1 MKAKKYLLIVTCS
14 LTALLAGCGTRDD
27 DIPGALSP
35 TDGVTDTN
43 NTSPSATPETDRKTS
58 ISMKQANE
66 LAYQDAGV
74 KEDELTNL
82 HTHLEEGKNGEE
94 YITTFTTD
102 NKAYQYRISAS
113 SGSILEK
120 NVNPVST
127 GTDDKTS
134 ATPEATT
141 APKATLVP
149 EATPTKAPAK
159 PASTSAPTK
168 APTSPTGDIT
178 QDQALEIAKKDAG
191 VTDSKIFNLAVKL
204 DYDNGIKVYE
214 IEFDTAE
221 MEYEYDIA
229 VSDGRIVDKKSEMQD
244 NVNTTAKPTKTPSSQ
259 TGDITQDQALEI
271 AKKDA
276 GVTDSKIFNLAVKLD
291 YDNGIKVYEIEF
303 DTAEMEYEYDI
314 AVSDGRIVDKKS
326 EMQDNVNTTA
336 KPTKTPSSQ
345 TGDITQDQALEIAKK
360 DAGVTDSKIFNLAVK
375 LDYDNGIKVYE
386 IEFDTA
392 EMEYE
397 YDIAVSDGRIVDK
410 KSEMQDNVNTTAKPT
425 KTPSSQTGDIT
436 QDQALEIAKKDAGVT
451 DSKIFN
457 LAVKLDYDNGIKVYE
472 IEFDTA
478 EMEYEYDI
486 AVSDGRIVDKKSE
499 MQDNVNTAKPTKTPS
514 SQTGDITQ
522 DQAIKIARKDAGV
535 PTGTVY
541 DLEIKLDSDDG
552 IRLYDI
558 EFCDGINEYEYEI
571 STSDGSI
578 LKKEYDGCDDWH
590 HANN

>member
-229 VSDGRIVDKKSEMQD
+229 VSDGRIVDRKSEMQD

-276 GVTDSKIFNLAVKLD
+276 GVTDSKIFNL
-291 YDNGIKVYEIEF
+291 E
-303 DTAEMEYEYDI
+303 
-314 AVSDGRIVDKKS
+314 
-326 EMQDNVNTTA
+326 
-336 KPTKTPSSQ
+336 
-345 TGDITQDQALEIAKK
+345 
-360 DAGVTDSKIFNLAVK
+360 
-375 LDYDNGIKVYE
+375 
-386 IEFDTA
+386 
-392 EMEYE
+392 
-397 YDIAVSDGRIVDK
+397 
-410 KSEMQDNVNTTAKPT
+410 
-425 KTPSSQTGDIT
+425 
-436 QDQALEIAKKDAGVT
+436 
-451 DSKIFN
+451 
-457 LAVKLDYDNGIKVYE
+457 VKLDYDNGIKVYE

-578 LKKEYDGCDDWH
+578 LKKEYDGCDDRH

>member
-35 TDGVTDTN
+35 TDGVTDTD

-134 ATPEATT
+134 VTPEATT
-141 APKATLVP
+141 APKVTLIP

-168 APTSPTGDIT
+168 TPSSQTGDIT

-191 VTDSKIFNLAVKL
+191 VTNSKIFNLEVKL

-276 GVTDSKIFNLAVKLD
+276 GVTNSKIFNLEVKLD

-336 KPTKTPSSQ
+336 KPTKTPTS
-345 TGDITQDQALEIAKK
+345 
-360 DAGVTDSKIFNLAVK
+360 
-375 LDYDNGIKVYE
+375 
-386 IEFDTA
+386 
-392 EMEYE
+392 
-397 YDIAVSDGRIVDK
+397 
-410 KSEMQDNVNTTAKPT
+410 P
-425 KTPSSQTGDIT
+425 
-436 QDQALEIAKKDAGVT
+436 
-451 DSKIFN
+451 
-457 LAVKLDYDNGIKVYE
+457 
-472 IEFDTA
+472 
-478 EMEYEYDI
+478 
-486 AVSDGRIVDKKSE
+486 
-499 MQDNVNTAKPTKTPS
+499 
-514 SQTGDITQ
+514 TGDITQ

>member
-35 TDGVTDTN
+35 TDGVTDTD

-134 ATPEATT
+134 VTPEATT
-141 APKATLVP
+141 APKVTLIP

-168 APTSPTGDIT
+168 TPSSQTGDIT

-191 VTDSKIFNLAVKL
+191 VTNSKIFNLEVKL

-229 VSDGRIVDKKSEMQD
+229 VSDGRIVNRKSEMQD

-276 GVTDSKIFNLAVKLD
+276 GVTNSKIFNLEVKLD

-314 AVSDGRIVDKKS
+314 AVSDGRIVNRKS

-336 KPTKTPSSQ
+336 KPTKTPTS
-345 TGDITQDQALEIAKK
+345 
-360 DAGVTDSKIFNLAVK
+360 
-375 LDYDNGIKVYE
+375 
-386 IEFDTA
+386 
-392 EMEYE
+392 
-397 YDIAVSDGRIVDK
+397 
-410 KSEMQDNVNTTAKPT
+410 P
-425 KTPSSQTGDIT
+425 
-436 QDQALEIAKKDAGVT
+436 
-451 DSKIFN
+451 
-457 LAVKLDYDNGIKVYE
+457 
-472 IEFDTA
+472 
-478 EMEYEYDI
+478 
-486 AVSDGRIVDKKSE
+486 
-499 MQDNVNTAKPTKTPS
+499 
-514 SQTGDITQ
+514 TGDITQ

>member
-35 TDGVTDTN
+35 TDGVTDTD

-134 ATPEATT
+134 VTPEATT
-141 APKATLVP
+141 APKVTLIP

-168 APTSPTGDIT
+168 TPSSQTGDIT

-191 VTDSKIFNLAVKL
+191 VTDSKIFNLEVKL

-229 VSDGRIVDKKSEMQD
+229 VSDGRIVNRKSEMQD

-276 GVTDSKIFNLAVKLD
+276 GVTNSKIFNLEVKLD

-314 AVSDGRIVDKKS
+314 AVSDGRIVNRKS

-336 KPTKTPSSQ
+336 KPTKTPTS
-345 TGDITQDQALEIAKK
+345 
-360 DAGVTDSKIFNLAVK
+360 
-375 LDYDNGIKVYE
+375 
-386 IEFDTA
+386 
-392 EMEYE
+392 
-397 YDIAVSDGRIVDK
+397 
-410 KSEMQDNVNTTAKPT
+410 P
-425 KTPSSQTGDIT
+425 
-436 QDQALEIAKKDAGVT
+436 
-451 DSKIFN
+451 
-457 LAVKLDYDNGIKVYE
+457 
-472 IEFDTA
+472 
-478 EMEYEYDI
+478 
-486 AVSDGRIVDKKSE
+486 
-499 MQDNVNTAKPTKTPS
+499 
-514 SQTGDITQ
+514 TGDITQ

>member
-35 TDGVTDTN
+35 TDGVTDTD

-134 ATPEATT
+134 VTPEATT
-141 APKATLVP
+141 APKVTLIP

-168 APTSPTGDIT
+168 TPSSQTGDIT

-191 VTDSKIFNLAVKL
+191 VTDSKIFNLEVKL

-276 GVTDSKIFNLAVKLD
+276 GVTDSKIFNLEVKLD

-336 KPTKTPSSQ
+336 KPTKTPTS
-345 TGDITQDQALEIAKK
+345 
-360 DAGVTDSKIFNLAVK
+360 
-375 LDYDNGIKVYE
+375 
-386 IEFDTA
+386 
-392 EMEYE
+392 
-397 YDIAVSDGRIVDK
+397 
-410 KSEMQDNVNTTAKPT
+410 P
-425 KTPSSQTGDIT
+425 
-436 QDQALEIAKKDAGVT
+436 
-451 DSKIFN
+451 
-457 LAVKLDYDNGIKVYE
+457 
-472 IEFDTA
+472 
-478 EMEYEYDI
+478 
-486 AVSDGRIVDKKSE
+486 
-499 MQDNVNTAKPTKTPS
+499 
-514 SQTGDITQ
+514 TGDITQ

>member
-244 NVNTTAKPTKTPSSQ
+244 NVNTAKPTKTPSSQ

-276 GVTDSKIFNLAVKLD
+276 GVTDSKIFNLEVKLD
-291 YDNGIKVYEIEF
+291 YDNGIRVYEIEF
-303 DTAEMEYEYDI
+303 DTAEM
-314 AVSDGRIVDKKS
+314 
-326 EMQDNVNTTA
+326 
-336 KPTKTPSSQ
+336 
-345 TGDITQDQALEIAKK
+345 
-360 DAGVTDSKIFNLAVK
+360 
-375 LDYDNGIKVYE
+375 
-386 IEFDTA
+386 
-392 EMEYE
+392 
-397 YDIAVSDGRIVDK
+397 
-410 KSEMQDNVNTTAKPT
+410 
-425 KTPSSQTGDIT
+425 
-436 QDQALEIAKKDAGVT
+436 
-451 DSKIFN
+451 
-457 LAVKLDYDNGIKVYE
+457 
-472 IEFDTA
+472 
-478 EMEYEYDI
+478 
-486 AVSDGRIVDKKSE
+486 
-499 MQDNVNTAKPTKTPS
+499 
-514 SQTGDITQ
+514 
-522 DQAIKIARKDAGV
+522 
-535 PTGTVY
+535 
-541 DLEIKLDSDDG
+541 
-552 IRLYDI
+552 
-558 EFCDGINEYEYEI
+558 EYEYEI

>member
-113 SGSILEK
+113 NGSILEK

-191 VTDSKIFNLAVKL
+191 VTDSKIFNL
-204 DYDNGIKVYE
+204 E
-214 IEFDTAE
+214 
-221 MEYEYDIA
+221 
-229 VSDGRIVDKKSEMQD
+229 
-244 NVNTTAKPTKTPSSQ
+244 
-259 TGDITQDQALEI
+259 
-271 AKKDA
+271 
-276 GVTDSKIFNLAVKLD
+276 
-291 YDNGIKVYEIEF
+291 
-303 DTAEMEYEYDI
+303 
-314 AVSDGRIVDKKS
+314 
-326 EMQDNVNTTA
+326 
-336 KPTKTPSSQ
+336 
-345 TGDITQDQALEIAKK
+345 
-360 DAGVTDSKIFNLAVK
+360 
-375 LDYDNGIKVYE
+375 
-386 IEFDTA
+386 
-392 EMEYE
+392 
-397 YDIAVSDGRIVDK
+397 
-410 KSEMQDNVNTTAKPT
+410 
-425 KTPSSQTGDIT
+425 
-436 QDQALEIAKKDAGVT
+436 
-451 DSKIFN
+451 
-457 LAVKLDYDNGIKVYE
+457 VKLDYDNGIKVYE

-578 LKKEYDGCDDWH
+578 LKKEYDGCDDRH

>member
-191 VTDSKIFNLAVKL
+191 V
-204 DYDNGIKVYE
+204 
-214 IEFDTAE
+214 
-221 MEYEYDIA
+221 
-229 VSDGRIVDKKSEMQD
+229 
-244 NVNTTAKPTKTPSSQ
+244 
-259 TGDITQDQALEI
+259 
-271 AKKDA
+271 
-276 GVTDSKIFNLAVKLD
+276 
-291 YDNGIKVYEIEF
+291 
-303 DTAEMEYEYDI
+303 
-314 AVSDGRIVDKKS
+314 
-326 EMQDNVNTTA
+326 
-336 KPTKTPSSQ
+336 
-345 TGDITQDQALEIAKK
+345 
-360 DAGVTDSKIFNLAVK
+360 
-375 LDYDNGIKVYE
+375 
-386 IEFDTA
+386 
-392 EMEYE
+392 
-397 YDIAVSDGRIVDK
+397 
-410 KSEMQDNVNTTAKPT
+410 
-425 KTPSSQTGDIT
+425 
-436 QDQALEIAKKDAGVT
+436 
-451 DSKIFN
+451 
-457 LAVKLDYDNGIKVYE
+457 
-472 IEFDTA
+472 
-478 EMEYEYDI
+478 
-486 AVSDGRIVDKKSE
+486 
-499 MQDNVNTAKPTKTPS
+499 
-514 SQTGDITQ
+514 
-522 DQAIKIARKDAGV
+522 

>member
-35 TDGVTDTN
+35 TDGVTDTD

-134 ATPEATT
+134 VTPEATT
-141 APKATLVP
+141 APKVTLIP

-168 APTSPTGDIT
+168 TPSSQTGDIT

-191 VTDSKIFNLAVKL
+191 VTDSKIFNLEVKL

-276 GVTDSKIFNLAVKLD
+276 GVTNSKIFNLEVKLD

-336 KPTKTPSSQ
+336 KPTKTPTS
-345 TGDITQDQALEIAKK
+345 
-360 DAGVTDSKIFNLAVK
+360 
-375 LDYDNGIKVYE
+375 
-386 IEFDTA
+386 
-392 EMEYE
+392 
-397 YDIAVSDGRIVDK
+397 
-410 KSEMQDNVNTTAKPT
+410 P
-425 KTPSSQTGDIT
+425 
-436 QDQALEIAKKDAGVT
+436 
-451 DSKIFN
+451 
-457 LAVKLDYDNGIKVYE
+457 
-472 IEFDTA
+472 
-478 EMEYEYDI
+478 
-486 AVSDGRIVDKKSE
+486 
-499 MQDNVNTAKPTKTPS
+499 
-514 SQTGDITQ
+514 TGDITQ